1 MFMLTRRNIRE
12 AAIQFLYLADFKDGL
27 EAADMQEA
35 FWQMTQESSLRKLTQ
50 GKAKAILHVTQGR
63 SNRIAKLIERAS
75 PSHLGINN
83 SNNSEQLASVLHDI
97 LSQEKKLSLAI
108 ESLKSATQTKNGDTA
123 ADEKIQAVLEA
134 NRSLTGLRIVWH
146 QTLEDCPDLQSTL
159 EPVTSAINHLQ
170 RVSERLDAI
179 EDPESKVGDFAHLR
193 VSHTELSALRKE
205 TQALVKKILNH
216 KEQIDSS
223 LAGVVEN
230 YSPERVDPVDR
241 AILRLATFEI
251 QNCDDIPRA
260 VTINEAIEIA
270 KKFGTQESARF
281 INGVL
286 DAL

>member
-1 MFMLTRRNIRE
+1 
-12 AAIQFLYLADFKDGL
+12 
-27 EAADMQEA
+27 MQ
-35 FWQMTQESSLRKLTQ
+35 
-50 GKAKAILHVTQGR
+50 
-63 SNRIAKLIERAS
+63 
-75 PSHLGINN
+75 
-83 SNNSEQLASVLHDI
+83 
-97 LSQEKKLSLAI
+97 
-108 ESLKSATQTKNGDTA
+108 
-123 ADEKIQAVLEA
+123 
-134 NRSLTGLRIVWH
+134 
-146 QTLEDCPDLQSTL
+146 
-159 EPVTSAINHLQ
+159 
-170 RVSERLDAI
+170 VS
-179 EDPESKVGDFAHLR
+179 
-193 VSHTELSALRKE
+193 TELSALRKE

-216 KEQIDSS
+216 KEQIDGS